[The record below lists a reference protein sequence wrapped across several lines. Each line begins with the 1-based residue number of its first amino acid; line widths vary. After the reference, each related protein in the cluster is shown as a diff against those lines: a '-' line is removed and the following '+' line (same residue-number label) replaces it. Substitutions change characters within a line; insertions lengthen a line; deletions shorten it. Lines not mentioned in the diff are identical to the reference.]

1 MHKVDYIEL
10 FLILLNVF
18 VIFGWVYFNHIRP
31 AFLKDSDL

>member
-18 VIFGWVYFNHIRP
+18 VFCGYIWYNYIRT